1 MNWLMMMVMRAA
13 LGLSCLFLAH
23 CSSPPVGSEF
33 TGPPSAPR
41 PCVLLQAST
50 PNPHPD
56 LGELSAGGVSEG
68 SGGRQWGSAG
78 AQGSLTVA
86 QGCVLTLWGEQG
98 GHQSFP
104 SGTRVPLEGWERPLA
119 LHCSCEEE
127 EGRPRRNETAY
138 KKFLRQ
144 HLDTNHSGDDDQ
156 YCDEMMEKRI
166 NNVTNRCKIV
176 NTFIHATEQKVKN
189 VCKTKPTEN
198 TNEHKS
204 TEEFAL
210 TKCTLQGGGDSP
222 PCRYRAKNTTSFII
236 IACQNNEPVHFD
248 GPGDEI

>member
-1 MNWLMMMVMRAA
+1 MTMTRMVIRAA

-68 SGGRQWGSAG
+68 SGGWQWGSAG

-127 EGRPRRNETAY
+127 EGRPLQSEVRARNSSLSREQSSFPGIPR
-138 KKFLRQ
+138 KSGPRLRELSSAC
-144 HLDTNHSGDDDQ
+144 HQ
-156 YCDEMMEKRI
+156 YY
-166 NNVTNRCKIV
+166 
-176 NTFIHATEQKVKN
+176 Q
-189 VCKTKPTEN
+189 
-198 TNEHKS
+198 
-204 TEEFAL
+204 
-210 TKCTLQGGGDSP
+210 
-222 PCRYRAKNTTSFII
+222 
-236 IACQNNEPVHFD
+236 
-248 GPGDEI
+248 